1 MTEELLKWL
10 NTKIEYNRN
19 MADKIRNPYS
29 GIYDKRAA
37 ERYEYEAAMFE
48 EIKKE
53 LENKEKP
60 KTISISPLVLTQ
72 EEVDRQELKQLTY
85 YIYDQVAYVCKSQ
98 GADSE
103 SEVVKIMLKSGPSIN
118 IHLSTKGIR
127 FKNMELNK
135 RYTLPELRVYCPYG
149 TRYTNGD

>member
-60 KTISISPLVLTQ
+60 TTISISPSVLTQ
-72 EEVDRQELKQLTY
+72 EEIDRQELKQLTY
-85 YIYDQVAYVCKSQ
+85 YIYDQVAYVCKYESS
-98 GADSE
+98 DSM
-103 SEVVKIMLKSGPSIN
+103 SEFIKLVFDSNVGIALPPFP
-118 IHLSTKGIR
+118 KGTR
-127 FKNMELNK
+127 FKNMELYT

-149 TRYTNGD
+149 TRYTDRD